1 MVCMFRRSE
10 NSRQSAH
17 SCIRH
22 PVTALRIAERHTL
35 LFGRRATRHGA
46 LPTISLTSCTFRD
59 EVMREL
65 PWKLVKKIRKFDRNF
80 LRFYFIFFLSTVWKK
95 KAFWFRFE
103 KKKSTL
109 VCCLLI
115 SSCLMRGSCEV
126 SFFLDLPQQNCMQNS
141 PECPRAVIQQSIL
154 QAHQLSH
161 NVFLIYHFTSD
172 LHAPISCRNT
182 TLLQAQTTFSRNIYD
197 GCSGKASEKAP
208 DALEANCA

>member
-1 MVCMFRRSE
+1 MEAGQENKKVRSE
-10 NSRQSAH
+10 F
-17 SCIRH
+17 
-22 PVTALRIAERHTL
+22 P
-35 LFGRRATRHGA
+35 
-46 LPTISLTSCTFRD
+46 
-59 EVMREL
+59 EVL
-65 PWKLVKKIRKFDRNF
+65 
-80 LRFYFIFFLSTVWKK
+80 FYFFFYPQFGKRKHFDLGLK
-95 KAFWFRFE
+95 

-126 SFFLDLPQQNCMQNS
+126 LFFPDLPQQNCMQNS

-161 NVFLIYHFTSD
+161 NVFLIYHFTSV

-208 DALEANCA
+208 DASEANCA